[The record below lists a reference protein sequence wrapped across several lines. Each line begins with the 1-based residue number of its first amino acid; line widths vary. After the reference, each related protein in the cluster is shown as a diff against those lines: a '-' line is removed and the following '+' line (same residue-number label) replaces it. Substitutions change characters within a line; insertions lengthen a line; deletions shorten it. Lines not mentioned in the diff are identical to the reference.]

1 MLDVAVSYNR
11 YKFIGHEFLT
21 WLWFVTETD
30 PDFLKSIIPEM
41 TALEI
46 GNRIVL
52 ENRVNNASETIT
64 IKGDD
69 ADLKEGILSLAKG
82 ALVTEL
88 QLGYKSENIEWLF
101 TIKGESLSFFNLKLP
116 QTGPMESKD
125 DVDGLVL
132 EKAYLIEKLV
142 QNMDRLFIAFVKLRV
157 GPHWTETSLPEI
169 KSWINKRVSG

>member
-1 MLDVAVSYNR
+1 MLDIAVSYNR

-21 WLWFVTETD
+21 WLWCVTETD
-30 PDFLKSIIPEM
+30 PEYLKSIAVEM
-41 TALEI
+41 NSLEI

-52 ENRVNNASETIT
+52 ENRVKNSSETIT

-88 QLGYKSENIEWLF
+88 QLCYKSDNQEWMF
-101 TIKGESLSFFNLKLP
+101 TLKGESLSYFNLKLP
-116 QTGPMESKD
+116 QTGPIESKD

-132 EKAYLIEKLV
+132 EKVYLLEKIV
-142 QNMDRLFIAFVKLRV
+142 QNMDKIYIAFINLRV
-157 GPHWTETSLPEI
+157 SPDWNENIVPKIKAWIKKRSL
-169 KSWINKRVSG
+169 

>member
-21 WLWFVTETD
+21 WLWFAMETD
-30 PDFLKSIIPEM
+30 TEDLREIIPEM
-41 TALEI
+41 TTLEI

-64 IKGDD
+64 IKGDE

-88 QLGYKSENIEWLF
+88 QLIYKSDSQEWLF
-101 TIKGESLSFFNLKLP
+101 TIKGESLSLFNLKLP
-116 QTGPMESKD
+116 QTGPIESKE

-132 EKAYLIEKLV
+132 EKAYLLEKLL
-142 QNMDRLFIAFVKLRV
+142 QSMDKLYMSFIKLRISLS
-157 GPHWTETSLPEI
+157 WNDETVPKI
-169 KSWINKRVSG
+169 KDWINRRSA